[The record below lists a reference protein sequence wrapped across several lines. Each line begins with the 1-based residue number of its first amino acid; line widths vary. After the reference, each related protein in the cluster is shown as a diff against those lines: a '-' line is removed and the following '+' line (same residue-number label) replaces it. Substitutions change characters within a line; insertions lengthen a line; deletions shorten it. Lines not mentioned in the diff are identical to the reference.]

1 LQADGGTRTASITG
15 AYVALSLAVAR
26 LKAEGKLTESPL
38 KSPLAAV
45 SLGVVEGRPVLDLN
59 YIEDSSASVD
69 MNLVMNGA
77 GEFIEIQASG
87 EEATFSQDH
96 LAELLRLGR
105 LGITQLMDLQRQAI
119 GTTAG

>member
-1 LQADGGTRTASITG
+1 
-15 AYVALSLAVAR
+15 
-26 LKAEGKLTESPL
+26 
-38 KSPLAAV
+38 
-45 SLGVVEGRPVLDLN
+45 
-59 YIEDSSASVD
+59 

-96 LAELLRLGR
+96 LAELLRLGG